1 MGLSNSHAK
10 TQDAKYVQ
18 EAQICLVL
26 YIMLQA
32 TFVSITPSHFIGILI
47 FFWCAIASLSIWFE

>member
-1 MGLSNSHAK
+1 MGLSYSHAK
-10 TQDAKYVQ
+10 NQDAKYVQ

-32 TFVSITPSHFIGILI
+32 TFVSITPSNFIGILI
-47 FFWCAIASLSIWFE
+47 FF